1 MVRAVKTKPVRS
13 LAKGQRALL
22 RPGPTGAEPW
32 EVWVYGGKTSIQ
44 LVQVCAT
51 PLENKLRKNA
61 TLTLPVSQV
70 FCLPLWLNET
80 DAKLFAGI
88 IPLQLELRGLQPRGT
103 DPVFDWSVVAQDGTR
118 TLVMV
123 GVLPANLSPDLHA
136 DLYESFDLSARYLP
150 FADNSLT
157 LWREQDRL
165 VFAITRGKNLVYYQA
180 LAEGTITPRVMQDLS
195 CAQATLTMQGILT
208 PLQKVVLWTDITPQ
222 EQAMVQDALPLPILQ
237 EELPPPALPA
247 QPWKL
252 TPSLVGEAKRNR
264 ENLIWMKR
272 GLVLFLVVYL
282 LAVAWMV
289 TQYVMTSLRVNDLKK
304 WQADNASALDT
315 VHDGQAAWKQLAP
328 VVDPKNNPLELLL
341 ETDKSV
347 NTDQLHLTDFEAGGG
362 HLVIKGEAKN
372 IAGAFEF
379 LSKLNSD
386 PFFSGYNLAMNNP
399 RPLPNDLAQFQIEGT
414 RSTTN

>member
-1 MVRAVKTKPVRS
+1 
-13 LAKGQRALL
+13 
-22 RPGPTGAEPW
+22 
-32 EVWVYGGKTSIQ
+32 
-44 LVQVCAT
+44 
-51 PLENKLRKNA
+51 
-61 TLTLPVSQV
+61 
-70 FCLPLWLNET
+70 
-80 DAKLFAGI
+80 
-88 IPLQLELRGLQPRGT
+88 
-103 DPVFDWSVVAQDGTR
+103 
-118 TLVMV
+118 
-123 GVLPANLSPDLHA
+123 
-136 DLYESFDLSARYLP
+136 
-150 FADNSLT
+150 
-157 LWREQDRL
+157 
-165 VFAITRGKNLVYYQA
+165 
-180 LAEGTITPRVMQDLS
+180 
-195 CAQATLTMQGILT
+195 
-208 PLQKVVLWTDITPQ
+208 
-222 EQAMVQDALPLPILQ
+222 
-237 EELPPPALPA
+237 
-247 QPWKL
+247 
-252 TPSLVGEAKRNR
+252 
-264 ENLIWMKR
+264 
-272 GLVLFLVVYL
+272 
-282 LAVAWMV
+282 MV